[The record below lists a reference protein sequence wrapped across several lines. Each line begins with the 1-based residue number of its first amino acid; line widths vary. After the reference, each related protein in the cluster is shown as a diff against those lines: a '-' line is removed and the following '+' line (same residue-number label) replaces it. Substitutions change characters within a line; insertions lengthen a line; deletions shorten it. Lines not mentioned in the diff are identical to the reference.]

1 MIIVTFDSLLKH
13 IKTHISGF
21 CDNMEPIR
29 PLPKEYTL
37 TGKVITRNISYNKL
51 YASF

>member
-13 IKTHISGF
+13 IKGNISVF
-21 CDNMEPIR
+21 CDNMKPIR
-29 PLPKEYTL
+29 PLPSEYTS
-37 TGKVITRNISYNKL
+37 TGKVTTRNISYNKL

>member
-1 MIIVTFDSLLKH
+1 MIIVTFDSL
-13 IKTHISGF
+13 IKQIKEKISDICSNIGT
-21 CDNMEPIR
+21 IQ
-29 PLPKEYTL
+29 PLPTEYTS